1 MTRAVLDTN
10 VWLGVV
16 RKRGGSYQLF
26 LRAEAGEYTSVT
38 SHPILNELIGVMRK
52 EFAFSDEAAFRWW
65 LHLTAHCDVIV
76 VISHLNAVK
85 RDPYDNKF
93 VECAV
98 DGNCQFI
105 VSNDK
110 DLLDLGEYRQIQMLK
125 IGQFLAL
132 FEQVL

>member
-1 MTRAVLDTN
+1 MIRAVLDTN

-26 LRAEAGEYTSVT
+26 LRAEAGEYTSVS
-38 SHPILNELIGVMRK
+38 SHPILNELIGVMR
-52 EFAFSDEAAFRWW
+52 EDFSFSDESAFRWW
-65 LHLTAHCDVIV
+65 LHLTMLCEIIMVT
-76 VISHLNAVK
+76 SHLNAVK
-85 RDPYDNKF
+85 RDPSDNKF

-110 DLLDLGEYRQIQMLK
+110 DLLDLGGYQQIQMFK
-125 IGQFLAL
+125 IGQFLSIL
-132 FEQVL
+132 EN

>member
-1 MTRAVLDTN
+1 MIRAVFDTN

-26 LRAEAGEYTSVT
+26 QRAEVGEYTSVT
-38 SHPILNELIGVMRK
+38 SHPILNELVGVMR
-52 EFAFSDEAAFRWW
+52 EDFAFSDDDAFRWW
-65 LHLTAHCDVIV
+65 LRLTALCEVIV
-76 VISHLNAVK
+76 VTSQLNAVK

-98 DGNCQFI
+98 DGKCQFI

-110 DLLDLGEYRQIQMLK
+110 DLLDLREYQQIEMIK
-125 IGQFLAL
+125 IGKFLAYL
-132 FEQVL
+132 ERVS